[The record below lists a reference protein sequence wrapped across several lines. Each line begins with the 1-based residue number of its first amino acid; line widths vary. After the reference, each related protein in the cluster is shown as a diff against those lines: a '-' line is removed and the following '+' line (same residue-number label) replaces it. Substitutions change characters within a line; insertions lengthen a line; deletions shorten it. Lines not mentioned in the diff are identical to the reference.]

1 MRYSTKILV
10 SCIAISV
17 CANTARA
24 DEDSERPKPP
34 EVAQPDAR
42 GGRMPGDF
50 NLVSKRAPSHAPDDG
65 EEGWHAGLSA
75 GLMGGSLAIGAGLAF
90 GDSTR
95 WAAAGF
101 GAFGL
106 VLAPTIGRLAGGD
119 YSGSAMHLGL
129 RIGLSGAA
137 FSAVYFVK
145 RSSVA
150 ETDANR
156 DRDSAL
162 TGLAAGGV
170 TMLALALW
178 DVTSTEE
185 DLARKRVR
193 ARLVPMP
200 VGADG
205 SMGVGV
211 VGTF

>member
-1 MRYSTKILV
+1 MKCLV
-10 SCIAISV
+10 SCVALSV
-17 CANTARA
+17 CVNTARA

-34 EVAQPDAR
+34 EVAEPLAR
-42 GGRMPGDF
+42 GGHMPGDF
-50 NLVSKRAPSHAPDDG
+50 NVVTKRAPSHAPDDG
-65 EEGWHAGLSA
+65 EESWHAGLSA
-75 GLMGGSLAIGAGLAF
+75 GLMGGSLAIGSALAF
-90 GDSTR
+90 GENTR
-95 WAAAGF
+95 WVAAGF
-101 GAFGL
+101 GGFGL
-106 VLAPTIGRLAGGD
+106 LLAPTIGRLSGGD
-119 YSGSAMHLGL
+119 FSGSAMHLGL

-145 RSSVA
+145 RSSVS
-150 ETDANR
+150 ETDVNR

-185 DLARKRVR
+185 DLARKKVR
-193 ARLVPMP
+193 ARVVPMP
-200 VGADG
+200 VGPDG